1 VKAYTP
7 AHQQIGDLAALR
19 QFVNGELHRIAQVL
33 AQDEAPVGETLPTTG
48 ATGLLIAVN
57 RAGTVTLSRVSY
69 GAADSAGVGYR
80 ALRVEN

>member
-1 VKAYTP
+1 MGRAPVAG
-7 AHQQIGDLAALR
+7 AED
-19 QFVNGELHRIAQVL
+19 VGEGCKE
-33 AQDEAPVGETLPTTG
+33 QDEAPVGETLPTTG